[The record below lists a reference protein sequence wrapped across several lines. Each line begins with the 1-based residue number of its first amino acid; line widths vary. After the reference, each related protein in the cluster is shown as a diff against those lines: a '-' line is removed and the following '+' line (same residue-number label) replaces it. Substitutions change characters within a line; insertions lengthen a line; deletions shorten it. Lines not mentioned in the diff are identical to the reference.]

1 MKATIDKIVFFIF
14 GVAVFLGLPMVSWGL
29 TDLGNFF
36 SDPVRLLYTLLMGLA
51 TLLVVLFVPRQGRGY
66 GEGEKVVK
74 RQKLTVVFLEFL
86 SILVVIVGPFCDRR
100 DILVL
105 GGSTVVRS
113 AGLVLTMA
121 GYFLMNWAVLVL
133 GRQFSV
139 EVTIQTEHA
148 LITSGP
154 FRFIRNPRY
163 LGILLFLLGIAL
175 VFRSSVSLVL
185 TVLALIILIWRI
197 HDEEVLLKEHFADRW
212 DEYSR
217 RSWRLIPFIY

>member
-1 MKATIDKIVFFIF
+1 MKATIDKIVFFLF
-14 GVAVFLGLPMVSWGL
+14 GIAAFLGLPLVCWGL
-29 TDLGNFF
+29 TDIGNYF
-36 SDPVRLLYTLLMGLA
+36 SNPVRLLYTILMGLA

-74 RQKLTVVFLEFL
+74 RQKLTVIFLEFL
-86 SILVVIVGPFCDRR
+86 SILVVTVGPFCDRR

-105 GGSTVVRS
+105 GDSTVVRL

-121 GYFLMNWAVLVL
+121 GYFMMNWAVLVL

-139 EVTIQTEHA
+139 EVTIQVEHV
-148 LITSGP
+148 LITTGP

-185 TVLALIILIWRI
+185 TVLSLINLVWRI
-197 HDEEVLLKEHFADRW
+197 HDEEILLKEYFAEKW

-217 RSWRLIPFIY
+217 KSWRLIPYLY